1 MLNFNTIKNNYS
13 FYQDQLKKKN
23 YVLNINKFEKL
34 EKKRKK
40 LQICSEKKI
49 SEHKRMSKHL
59 VYRKKF
65 FHECDIFK
73 NKIITSRLIINSLKK
88 KLEKIKKKIHDMLIV
103 IPNTPHHDVPIG
115 IGEKKNKK
123 IYSWGKKNKYNFSI
137 MDHIEIGNKL
147 QGFDWKTSSVIS
159 GSGYVIMKGSIARL
173 HRALGQFMLDIHTQI
188 HGYKEVYIPYIVKD
202 SCMFGTGQLPKFKSD
217 LFHTYTLHGNCQKN
231 EYDKLFLIPTSEVP
245 LVNLVQ
251 NKIILS
257 KELPLKFVALSSCFR
272 AEKNT
277 YGKNVKGLIR
287 NRQFDKVEIIQ
298 IVHPQKSENT
308 LEILTQHAEK
318 ILQLLRLPYRK
329 ILLCTGE
336 LGFSSQKTYDLEVW
350 FPAQKTYREVSSC
363 SMIGDFQ
370 ARRINARY
378 KDNDNKKNFFLHTLN
393 GSGLAVGRTLA
404 AILENFQCSNGKI
417 SIPKVLQQPYMNG
430 MKFLI

>member
-1 MLNFNTIKNNYS
+1 MLNFNAIKNNYS
-13 FYQDQLKKKN
+13 FYQDLLKKKN
-23 YVLNINKFEKL
+23 YILDIDRLKNL

-40 LQICSEKKI
+40 LQIHSEKKT
-49 SEHKRMSKHL
+49 SEHKRMSQHL
-59 VYRKKF
+59 MYRKKLF
-65 FHECDIFK
+65 NECDVFK
-73 NKIITSRLIINSLKK
+73 NQIITSRLAIKNLKK
-88 KLEKIKKKIHDMLIV
+88 KLEKIKKKIYKILIFV
-103 IPNTPHHDVPIG
+103 PNIPYHDVPIG
-115 IGEKKNKK
+115 TGEKNNKK
-123 IYSWGKKNKYNFSI
+123 IYSWGKKKKYNFSI
-137 MDHIEIGNKL
+137 IDHIEIGNKL

-159 GSGYVIMKGSIARL
+159 GSGYVIMKGPVAHL
-173 HRALGQFMLDIHTQI
+173 HRALGQFMLDVHTRI
-188 HGYKEVYIPYIVKD
+188 HGYKEVYVPHIVKD

-217 LFHTYTLHGNCQKN
+217 LFHAYTLHEDYQKN
-231 EYDKLFLIPTSEVP
+231 RYEKLFLIPTSEVP

-251 NKIILS
+251 NKIILF

-287 NRQFDKVEIIQ
+287 NRQFDKVEIVQ
-298 IVHPQKSENT
+298 IVHPLKSENT

-318 ILQLLRLPYRK
+318 ILQLLQLPYRK

-350 FPAQKTYREVSSC
+350 FPVQKIYREVSSC

-378 KDNDNKKNFFLHTLN
+378 KDSSNKKNFFLHTLN
-393 GSGLAVGRTLA
+393 GSGLAVGRILA

-417 SIPKVLQQPYMNG
+417 SVPKVLQKPYMNG
-430 MKFLI
+430 IKFLM